1 MAISRMSKRFALAL
15 LAPLELV
22 LLPVLT
28 ALCAVARLVPKRIVV
43 GLGPE
48 PLVNNIYHKRAL
60 ERQGYMAETFVHTV
74 YFTTRAF
81 DVRADGLFRSPLF
94 QPVRW
99 FYLFIRAVFRYQAL
113 YIYFSGGPLHPTA
126 WLWRL
131 EPHLLHL
138 AGVKLVVMP
147 YGADVQ
153 DLSRCPNPHFK
164 HAMSRDYPG
173 HRHRSRK
180 IARRIDLWT
189 RHADHI
195 IAGCDWVDYLYY
207 WDTLML
213 AHFSIDVEEW
223 TPPAPEP
230 ADPASPLQILHAPN
244 HRHIKGTQHL
254 IEAVEALKQEGV
266 AVDLEILEGVPNDE
280 IRRAIARADIVV
292 DQLIIGWYAMFA
304 IEAMAMGKPLLCYLR
319 PDLKRFY
326 EGAGLVEPDEIP
338 IVECSTVTVK
348 ETIRRL
354 ALHRETLP
362 EIGRRCRRYVVKH
375 HSLDH
380 VGRVF
385 TAANRSMGLAAG
397 GRTAETT

>member
-1 MAISRMSKRFALAL
+1 MALSPTSKRIALTL
-15 LAPLELV
+15 LAPVELL
-22 LLPVLT
+22 LLPILA
-28 ALCAVARLVPKRIVV
+28 ALCAVARLVPKRVDV

-48 PLVNNIYHKRAL
+48 PLVNNVYHKRAL
-60 ERQGYMAETFVHTV
+60 QRQGYTAETFVHTV
-74 YFTTRAF
+74 YFTTGAF
-81 DVRADGLFRSPLF
+81 DVRAALLFRLSLL

-99 FYLFIRAVFRYQAL
+99 FYLFIRAVFRYRAL
-113 YIYFSGGPLHPTA
+113 YIYFSGGPLFPTA

-131 EPHLLHL
+131 EPLLYHI
-138 AGVKLVVMP
+138 AGVKVVVLP

-164 HAMSRDYPG
+164 HAMSHDYPG
-173 HRHRSRK
+173 HRHQGRK
-180 IARRIDLWT
+180 IAKRIDMWT

-195 IAGCDWVDYLYY
+195 VGGCDWVDYLYY

-213 AHFSIDVEEW
+213 AHFSIDVDEW
-223 TPPAPEP
+223 TPPADRRAEP
-230 ADPASPLQILHAPN
+230 GEPLRVLHAPN

-266 AVDLEILEGVPNDE
+266 AVDLVILEGVPNDE
-280 IRRAIARADIVV
+280 IRRAIARTDIVV

-326 EGAGLVEPDEIP
+326 ECAGLVEPDEIP
-338 IVECSTVTVK
+338 IVECSTVTVE
-348 ETIRRL
+348 ETLRRL

-362 EIGRRCRRYVVKH
+362 EIGRRSREYVVKH
-375 HSLDH
+375 HSLEH
-380 VGRVF
+380 VGSVF
-385 TAANRSMGLAAG
+385 AAANRAMGLAARARPAEG
-397 GRTAETT
+397 G